1 MRLISWNIR
10 GGRHSDVV
18 AAIQRLGADVAVLV
32 DCKEKRVETIV
43 TKAAEAGFTHHLAS
57 CTDYTGILI
66 LSTHPMFK
74 GDIVQVDMPHRW
86 LHAVSDHWDLEI
98 AAMYGPLPKAIR
110 QERTMKEFW
119 NWLVPATDRLVL
131 RRAVLCG
138 DFNTGTLVR
147 TGRRTIASAV
157 RISSR
162 ISKPRVGGT
171 PTASFTPRDSNA
183 VGGAMDAAS
192 GSTTACLVE
201 GCRLLLASTTRLR
214 PVAWCSGPQRPTSPL
229 PFLTMRRWSW
239 TFRAR
244 IQGVSI
250 PLRQPFLEATQGLV

>member
-18 AAIQRLGADVAVLV
+18 AAIQRLRPDVAVLV

-43 TKAAEAGFTHHLAS
+43 TKAAEAGFTHHLSS
-57 CTDYTGILI
+57 CTDYTGILM
-66 LSTHPMFK
+66 LSTHPMFQ

-119 NWLVPATDRLVL
+119 NWLVPASDRLVL

-138 DFNTGTLVR
+138 DFNTGISGQDGPDDYRFSSANQFKELEVQGWRDAYRELHPEGLQRSWWRNGRGFRIDHCMLSRELRAPTRVDYTTE
-147 TGRRTIASAV
+147 TG
-157 RISSR
+157 
-162 ISKPRVGGT
+162 
-171 PTASFTPRDSNA
+171 
-183 VGGAMDAAS
+183 
-192 GSTTACLVE
+192 
-201 GCRLLLASTTRLR
+201 
-214 PVAWCSGPQRPTSPL
+214 
-229 PFLTMRRWSW
+229 
-239 TFRAR
+239 
-244 IQGVSI
+244 
-250 PLRQPFLEATQGLV
+250 GLVLGSSASDQSAAISDHAAMVLDF